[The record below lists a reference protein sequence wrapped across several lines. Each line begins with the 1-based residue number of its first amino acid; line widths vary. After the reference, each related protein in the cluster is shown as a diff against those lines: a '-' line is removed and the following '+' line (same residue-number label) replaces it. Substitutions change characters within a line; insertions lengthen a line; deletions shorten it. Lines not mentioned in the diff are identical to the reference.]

1 MYPAYIF
8 FWMLVINRGSTK
20 RRMPTHTTAYQRIP
34 GYTNACHPM
43 QLYFG
48 YLYVTWGG
56 GGGGCHLR
64 VVPLGN
70 FIEGQAHPNVFAFLQ
85 FSSNRGFSI
94 FCVVKFFLICF
105 CVCFPVVQGFS
116 PMLLCFFSNS
126 FQFKFF
132 IYSLYIHIYIFLYI
146 FSLYSGFFHLCWVI
160 SLGCRPRIDRP
171 AHTLYIY
178 RIV

>member
-1 MYPAYIF
+1 MPPSATIF
-8 FWMLVINRGSTK
+8 RVSIC
-20 RRMPTHTTAYQRIP
+20 YQ
-34 GYTNACHPM
+34 GWGM
-43 QLYFG
+43 G
-48 YLYVTWGG
+48 VTSAWS
-56 GGGGCHLR
+56 
-64 VVPLGN
+64 PLGN

-105 CVCFPVVQGFS
+105 CVCFLVVQGFS
-116 PMLLCFFSNS
+116 PMLLWFFSNS

-132 IYSLYIHIYIFLYI
+132 IYSLYIHIYIFLYF
-146 FSLYSGFFHLCWVI
+146 FSLHSGLFHLCWVI